1 MKHPQGDI
9 AGFLIKLS
17 LARTAGVDRQ
27 VIIDR
32 SIPPF
37 LSPASSILFLH
48 QSLMNITSTNMSSSE
63 GEKGEKQSG
72 GMLSNGSI
80 ELGRQEGVDDGEV
93 FQKIPGKVDFRT
105 VGWIQASVIFLK
117 GKWL

>member
-1 MKHPQGDI
+1 
-9 AGFLIKLS
+9 
-17 LARTAGVDRQ
+17 
-27 VIIDR
+27 
-32 SIPPF
+32 
-37 LSPASSILFLH
+37 
-48 QSLMNITSTNMSSSE
+48 MNITSTNMSSSE

-117 GKWL
+117 GQWL